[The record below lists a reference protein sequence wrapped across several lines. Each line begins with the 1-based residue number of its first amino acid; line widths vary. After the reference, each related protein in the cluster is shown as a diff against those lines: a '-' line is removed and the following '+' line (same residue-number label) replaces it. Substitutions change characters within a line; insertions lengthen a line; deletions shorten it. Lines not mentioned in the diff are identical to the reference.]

1 MTNEAASSAES
12 DVSESDVSES
22 TTPEPV
28 SPALVPSEPVEPEP
42 EAVIAEPEPEAVIA
56 EPEPEPEPAPEAVA
70 LAEPEPAP
78 EAEALVA
85 EPEPE
90 ALVAEN
96 EPTAAPKPVVGAS
109 APAGTAPPPPP
120 VVGASRPA
128 VAVGRIV
135 SVEVVASSPSEIEVK
150 LADGRAGVISRA
162 DFGDE
167 PMPSPGSTIEAA
179 LLARDDPQKRVVLS
193 RSWAVKLQRWE
204 RVEAAKESGQPLTGP
219 VTRSIKGGL
228 IVDLG
233 LRAFLPASMIDEHQ
247 PGDETT
253 DPASLVGTEVTV
265 VVTEVD
271 RAQDR
276 VVVSRRD
283 HLRRQRRRTERD
295 VFASLTVGKRVTGK
309 VVGLVEYGAHVDL
322 GGVRALL
329 HRSEMSWGRVNRPA
343 DVVSVGDTIETVVIE
358 VNKSKRR
365 VGLSLRQ
372 LEADPFAGVEA
383 GVVTTAVVT
392 RVVEYGVFARL
403 DDTDVVGLIHMSE
416 LTDLPGYRP
425 DELVTP
431 GENIHVKVL
440 SVDPK
445 KRRVSLSVRQA
456 LWS

>member
-1 MTNEAASSAES
+1 MTNDDAAS
-12 DVSESDVSES
+12 
-22 TTPEPV
+22 
-28 SPALVPSEPVEPEP
+28 PEP
-42 EAVIAEPEPEAVIA
+42 EESVAVR
-56 EPEPEPEPAPEAVA
+56 
-70 LAEPEPAP
+70 
-78 EAEALVA
+78 
-85 EPEPE
+85 
-90 ALVAEN
+90 
-96 EPTAAPKPVVGAS
+96 PVVGAS
-109 APAGTAPPPPP
+109 APAGSVPLSHVAPP
-120 VVGASRPA
+120 RPA

-135 SVEVVASSPSEIEVK
+135 SVEVASTSPSEIEVK
-150 LADGRAGVISRA
+150 LADGRAGVITSA

-167 PMPSPGSTIEAA
+167 PMPSVGTMIEAA
-179 LLARDDPQKRVVLS
+179 LLARDDPRKRVVLS
-193 RSWAVKLQRWE
+193 RSWAVKLHRWE
-204 RVEAAKESGQPLTGP
+204 RVEAAKESGEPLTGQ

-233 LRAFLPASMIDEHQ
+233 LRAFLPSSMIDEHHGSGS
-247 PGDETT
+247 PVE
-253 DPASLVGTEVTV
+253 PASLVGTDVTV

-295 VFASLTVGKRVTGK
+295 VFSKLTVGASVSGT

-343 DVVSVGDTIETVVIE
+343 DVVKVGDVIETVVTE

-372 LEADPFAGVEA
+372 LHPDPYANLEVGA
-383 GVVTTAVVT
+383 IRTAVVT

-403 DDTDVVGLIHMSE
+403 DDTDIIGLVHMSE

-431 GENIHVKVL
+431 GESVHVKIL
-440 SVDPK
+440 SVDLA
-445 KRRVSLSVRQA
+445 KRRVGLSMRQA
-456 LWS
+456 LLG